1 MGEGERKIS
10 LSLPLSPQETQQ
22 KVTRRDCER
31 KTLLIPHY
39 LLLSLV
45 RPALLCRDRR
55 DKVETKVRVIYGK
68 PERGS
73 RKGEADMF

>member
-10 LSLPLSPQETQQ
+10 LSLSLSPQETQQ

-39 LLLSLV
+39 LLLSAGPTSAPLQG
-45 RPALLCRDRR
+45 P
-55 DKVETKVRVIYGK
+55 
-68 PERGS
+68 P
-73 RKGEADMF
+73 